1 MSCYSP
7 HIPKECRQQS
17 FSKQEESRQDD
28 GFCCR
33 RGEEKQCF
41 PGHVQMAA
49 PGLLLGVSEQRPLQF
64 CSDVSVG
71 LFFTS
76 LLLWPGG
83 RTTGQG
89 VQSAE
94 HMPSL

>member
-7 HIPKECRQQS
+7 HIPAECGQHS
-17 FSKQEESRQDD
+17 FSKQDESRQDN
-28 GFCCR
+28 GVCCR

-49 PGLLLGVSEQRPLQF
+49 PGLLLGVSEQRPLQL
-64 CSDVSVG
+64 CSGVSVS

-76 LLLWPGG
+76 LPPWPGG

-89 VQSAE
+89 MQSAE
-94 HMPSL
+94 HMSSL